1 MKKSNIRSIVYVH
14 ARETSGAK
22 RASREQGTRER
33 KRDRGRW
40 RGREMEREE
49 AETEGMR
56 RETGRDRA
64 DRRKRMRGVKR
75 RSNFLTRRLVAA

>member
-22 RASREQGTRER
+22 RASREQGTRG
-33 KRDRGRW
+33 RGRW
-40 RGREMEREE
+40 REIEVEGEE
-49 AETEGMR
+49 AETGGMR

>member
-33 KRDRGRW
+33 ERDRGR
-40 RGREMEREE
+40 
-49 AETEGMR
+49 
-56 RETGRDRA
+56 
-64 DRRKRMRGVKR
+64 
-75 RSNFLTRRLVAA
+75 

>member
-33 KRDRGRW
+33 KRDRG

>member
-22 RASREQGTRER
+22 RASRERGGTRKRER
-33 KRDRGRW
+33 G
-40 RGREMEREE
+40 EE

>member
-1 MKKSNIRSIVYVH
+1 MKKSNIRSIVYVQ
-14 ARETSGAK
+14 RSRDK
-22 RASREQGTRER
+22 RSEACIERTRRNEEERER
-33 KRDRGRW
+33 ERG
-40 RGREMEREE
+40 EE

>member
-1 MKKSNIRSIVYVH
+1 
-14 ARETSGAK
+14 
-22 RASREQGTRER
+22 
-33 KRDRGRW
+33 
-40 RGREMEREE
+40 
-49 AETEGMR
+49 MR

>member
-33 KRDRGRW
+33 EEERG

>member
-14 ARETSGAK
+14 AREASGAK
-22 RASREQGTRER
+22 RASRETRER
-33 KRDRGRW
+33 EIYIYRERGR
-40 RGREMEREE
+40 GREE